1 MAMKKLIICLLAIAV
16 SCVSYAQVAKED
28 TTYFTHKNV
37 KFAKIEIR
45 DERVRTKYIIENID
59 PKWIGDKTN
68 FHKGASAGGN
78 YQSISNY
85 YDSVRFKILKDVREI
100 WFKYVKENFTYEEK
114 KNLLDIL
121 KKTKLGGGL
130 FCFVVSIDLNGSPR
144 RLNFMLDDDT
154 YKDEDIANLD
164 LLIRENLVLERSG
177 LSTQRPVVYT
187 AMPDRKL
194 YIEFLEKELNQEK

>member
-16 SCVSYAQVAKED
+16 SYVSYAQEAKRD
-28 TTYFTHKNV
+28 TTYFVHKNV

-59 PKWIGDKTN
+59 PKYIGDKTN

-85 YDSVRFKILKDVREI
+85 HDSVRFKILKDVREI

-121 KKTKLGGGL
+121 KNSKLGR
-130 FCFVVSIDLNGSPR
+130 FCFIVWVELNGSPR

-177 LSTQRPVVYT
+177 LSTQRPAGYT
-187 AMPDRKL
+187 AVPDRKL